1 MVSNLA
7 HVNPRARLADNV
19 TVEPFAYI
27 DANVEIGEGSWIGP
41 NATVLFGARIGRNC
55 RIFPSAVISGIP
67 QDLKFRGEDTTAE
80 IGDGTT
86 IREAATVNRGTAAA
100 GRTIIGANCLIM
112 AYAHIGHDCIVGD
125 NCILGNSSG
134 LAGEVKVDDWAILSA
149 GTLVHQFARIG
160 GHVIIGGGSKVRTDV
175 PPFIKAD
182 RDPLTYLG
190 LNTVGLTRRSFPKE
204 RIDNI
209 HNIYRAIY
217 QNGMNVSQ
225 ALEYI
230 EKEFAPSADREY
242 IIDFIRKS
250 ERGIIRGPR

>member
-1 MVSNLA
+1 MLPLTCSA
-7 HVNPRARLADNV
+7 
-19 TVEPFAYI
+19 I
-27 DANVEIGEGSWIGP
+27 I
-41 NATVLFGARIGRNC
+41 
-55 RIFPSAVISGIP
+55 SAVP

-86 IREAATVNRGTAAA
+86 IREAVTVNRGTAAA
-100 GRTIIGANCLIM
+100 GTTIIGANCLVM
-112 AYAHIGHDCIVGD
+112 AYAHIGHDCIVGN

-209 HNIYRAIY
+209 HNIYRVIY

>member
-7 HVNPRARLADNV
+7 YVNPRARLADNV

-27 DANVEIGEGSWIGP
+27 DENVEIGEGTWIGP
-41 NATVLFGARIGRNC
+41 NSTVLYGARIGRNC

-86 IREAATVNRGTAAA
+86 IREAVTVNRGTAAA
-100 GRTIIGANCLIM
+100 GTTIIGANCLVM
-112 AYAHIGHDCIVGD
+112 AYAHIGHDCIVGN

-209 HNIYRAIY
+209 HNIYRVIY